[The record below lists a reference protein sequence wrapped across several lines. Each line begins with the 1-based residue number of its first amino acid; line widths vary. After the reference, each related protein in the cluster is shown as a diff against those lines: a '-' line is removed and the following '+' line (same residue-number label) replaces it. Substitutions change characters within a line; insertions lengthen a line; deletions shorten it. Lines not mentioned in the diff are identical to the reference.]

1 MGKTE
6 ERMAQWIVETSLETI
21 PPEAVRVVEEAVF
34 DQVGVTLAGSV
45 QPVGKI
51 ILDYGREAGGTP
63 EASVI
68 GGGFKTSVAQAALL
82 NGTCGHALD
91 YDDVGGWGHPTT
103 VLLPATLAIGEKIG
117 ASGRDIIEA
126 YIIGF
131 EVGYNLNR
139 SGRYNQMLRGFHS
152 TAVFGAMAAAAA
164 AAKLL
169 RLDTHKTMMALGIV
183 GSMGAGIVQNFG
195 TMVKPLHAGMAARNG
210 VMAAL
215 LAQKGMVATSQVY
228 EGRAGWA
235 HAMFGEDAYDTEA
248 MVRGLGNPYHVQD
261 VIAYKKYPCCYG
273 NHSMLDG
280 LLSILRENNIRYE
293 DIASVDVDQSY
304 LSVVMLYDRPAT
316 GLEGKF
322 SIRYNTAL
330 AIREGA
336 PRIEHFT
343 DEAVKAPALQEAM
356 DKVHIHV
363 RPKWAPATG
372 ALREPTPV
380 TVRLKD
386 GRTFSKAIPWEQI
399 VATQQNPWGEE
410 GLRGKFTFNA
420 SLALPKERVEQAAQL
435 WRHIGQVADIRTA
448 MALIRGDGR

>member
-6 ERMAQWIVETSLETI
+6 ERIARWIVETSLETI
-21 PPEAVRVVEEAVF
+21 PPDAVRVVEEAIF
-34 DQVGVTLAGSV
+34 DQIGVTLAGAA

-68 GGGFKTSVAQAALL
+68 GGGYKTSPALAALI

-103 VLLPATLAIGEKIG
+103 VLLPTTLAIGEKIG

-131 EVGYNLNR
+131 EVGYALNR
-139 SGRYNQMLRGFHS
+139 SSRYNQMVRGFHS
-152 TAVFGAMAAAAA
+152 TAVFGGMAAAAA
-164 AAKLL
+164 ASKLL
-169 RLDTHKTMMALGIV
+169 RLNPQQTMMALGIV
-183 GSMGAGIVQNFG
+183 ASMGAGIVQNFG
-195 TMVKPLHAGMAARNG
+195 TMVKPLHAGLAARNG
-210 VMAAL
+210 VMAAQ
-215 LAQKGMVATSQVY
+215 LAQKGMVASSQFL
-228 EGRAGWA
+228 ESRAGWA
-235 HAMFGEDAYDTEA
+235 HAYFGEDAYDTEA
-248 MVRGLGNPYHVQD
+248 MVRGLGNPFHVQEL
-261 VIAYKKYPCCYG
+261 IAYKKYPCCYG

-280 LLSILRENNIRYE
+280 LLSILKEHNIRYE
-293 DIASVDVDQSY
+293 DIAGVDVEQSY

-322 SIRYNTAL
+322 SVRYNTAL

-343 DEAVKAPALQEAM
+343 DEKVKDPALQEAM
-356 DKVHIHV
+356 EKVHIHV
-363 RPKWAPATG
+363 RPKWAPTTG
-372 ALREPTPV
+372 GLREPTAV

-386 GRTFSKAIPWEQI
+386 GRTFSKAVPWEQI

-410 GLRGKFTFNA
+410 GLRGKFMFNA
-420 SLALPKERVEQAAQL
+420 SLSLPKERVAQAAQV
-435 WRHIGQVADIRTA
+435 WRHIGQVGDIRTA
-448 MALIRGDGR
+448 LDLVRGDGR